1 MKLQEIKQAVN
12 DGKTVCW
19 KSEIYVVEREGTEDY
34 YQIHCTTNDNYMGLT
49 WLDGKTMNGEPEEFF
64 ILDPFNG

>member
-1 MKLQEIKQAVN
+1 MTLNEIKQAVN

-19 KSEIYVVEREGTEDY
+19 KSEIYVVERNGTEDDY
-34 YQIHCTTNDNYMGLT
+34 NIRCTQNDNCIGLT

-64 ILDPFNG
+64 VKQ